1 MAHTV
6 DTYLKEHRMTDWMIW
21 LVLAGVVII
30 LEMFTGTFY
39 LLMLGIGLAA
49 AAAVALAG
57 MASPWQFITAAVVGS
72 LATFALRRSR
82 FGKRPGPDAAR
93 DPNVNLDIG
102 QAITIDNW
110 NTVQGASTARAIYRG
125 AAWDVDLAAGEIA
138 QPGIFIIREVRGN
151 RFIVSNK
158 PGHRGHS

>member
-1 MAHTV
+1 
-6 DTYLKEHRMTDWMIW
+6 
-21 LVLAGVVII
+21 
-30 LEMFTGTFY
+30 
-39 LLMLGIGLAA
+39 
-49 AAAVALAG
+49 
-57 MASPWQFITAAVVGS
+57 
-72 LATFALRRSR
+72 
-82 FGKRPGPDAAR
+82 
-93 DPNVNLDIG
+93 
-102 QAITIDNW
+102 W